1 MDTTVGD
8 MVEREPVVFF
18 YPYPYYMVISG
29 YFAYKTNSLKNAKLI
44 HIIAKNLDSLLNQ
57 TKHTI

>member
-29 YFAYKTNSLKNAKLI
+29 YFAYKTNSLKNDKFI